1 MSVVS
6 LRASM
11 EPVSFLSEIQAIM
24 HACGDSKRAS
34 RDSALLIESI
44 VRTEITSVCR
54 QAFSLTQSEDKL
66 LESFL
71 FLMRRDKPRLK
82 HVLRN
87 VTYKKLVKQVHRSI
101 SEESVEDPLIG
112 CSGLKPPLSA
122 PFLDPIGSDTKLDFS
137 SLLDSDVTDCVSAER
152 YERYESLTRCMNT
165 QQYLEFTECRTV
177 NFTRRPQKLRDW
189 LSLPFLA
196 EDRGSSRL
204 LEVLGYL
211 CYDVVRRLV
220 ETGLECRDRERSLSR
235 IFDSVSSPLPTS
247 DVIKQEPTGQY
258 SLVT

>member
-1 MSVVS
+1 MS

-24 HACGDSKRAS
+24 HACGDSKRPS
-34 RDSALLIESI
+34 RDSAVLIESI
-44 VRTEITSVCR
+44 VHAEITCVCR
-54 QAFSLTQSEDKL
+54 EAFSLTQSEDKL
-66 LESFL
+66 LESLL
-71 FLMRRDKPRLK
+71 FLMRRDRSRLK

-87 VTYKKLVKQVHRSI
+87 FSYKKLVKQVHRSI
-101 SEESVEDPLIG
+101 SEESVENPLIG
-112 CSGLKPPLSA
+112 SGLKPPLSA

-137 SLLDSDVTDCVSAER
+137 LLDSDVTDCVSTER

-177 NFTRRPQKLRDW
+177 NFTRKPQKLRDW
-189 LSLPFLA
+189 LSLPYLA
-196 EDRGSSRL
+196 EDRSTCRL

-220 ETGLECRDRERSLSR
+220 ETGLECRDRERSLSG
-235 IFDSVSSPLPTS
+235 IFDSVSSPLTTS
-247 DVIKQEPTGQY
+247 DVIKQEPIG
-258 SLVT
+258 